1 MEINPKICYTPNATL
16 LQGSHLVLLHFSM
29 KISIQKLHFSIEI
42 EALKLHFSIKKTV
55 VIVAA

>member
-42 EALKLHFSIKKTV
+42 EALKLHFSIKKL
-55 VIVAA
+55 